1 MPSSPAGPRRSTNRG
16 SLLVITVAHFCV
28 DSYATMLA
36 PLLPVVMV
44 RLDLNYTS
52 AGLLGAVGSIANM
65 GQPLLGMWADR
76 MARRYL
82 VIAGLLIAA
91 IFAPLLGVAPS
102 YPVLVVV
109 LCLGGFGVA
118 AFHPQVFSL
127 AGELS
132 GERRSFGLAIFI
144 FGGTM
149 ALGCT
154 PFWAPYYAEHI
165 GLDLLPLV
173 ALP

>member
-1 MPSSPAGPRRSTNRG
+1 MPSSPAGPRRSTNRV

-36 PLLPVVMV
+36 PLLPLVMV

-82 VIAGLLIAA
+82 VIAGLLINAK
-91 IFAPLLGVAPS
+91 LKK
-102 YPVLVVV
+102 
-109 LCLGGFGVA
+109 
-118 AFHPQVFSL
+118 Q
-127 AGELS
+127 
-132 GERRSFGLAIFI
+132 
-144 FGGTM
+144 
-149 ALGCT
+149 
-154 PFWAPYYAEHI
+154 
-165 GLDLLPLV
+165 
-173 ALP
+173 